1 MKYYISIVDDE
12 NVETVLTKP
21 TDESVARYTVSKWKS
36 RLYMEGLKVNEY
48 GNGVRYKTLMKAQ
61 SKKRGKAR
69 KLTVGEVA
77 EIISDLNQDSN

>member
-12 NVETVLTKP
+12 NIETILTKP
-21 TDESVARYTVSKWKS
+21 TDESIARYTASKWKTT
-36 RLYMEGLKVNEY
+36 LHMEGLKVNEY
-48 GNGVRYKTLMKAQ
+48 GNGVRYKTLMRAQ
-61 SKKRGKAR
+61 TKKRKKAR